1 MTRSHDR
8 SHHRPLTPGDGFF
21 DEQVGGPDPAE
32 VSAAAEMAAQVL
44 VRGAR
49 ADGDQAVADRVL
61 HLAETEGLETLADLW
76 SGAPADSLA
85 GCLWRLYLL
94 RTWVHADPVEAA
106 RQFDEGR
113 AHAAVA
119 RVVAGVAEPPGPED
133 LKEMADHVLR
143 GIVQTDFADVLF
155 RASAFARVIAA
166 GRARSDSSTADAA
179 SRMQHLADDL
189 ESAARQE
196 LSTGLA

>member
-1 MTRSHDR
+1 M
-8 SHHRPLTPGDGFF
+8 TPGENFF
-21 DEQVGGPDPAE
+21 DEQAGGPDPAE
-32 VSAAAEMAAQVL
+32 VSAAAELAAQVL

-49 ADGDQAVADRVL
+49 ADGDQEVAERVL
-61 HLAETEGLETLADLW
+61 HLADTEGLETLADLW
-76 SGAPADSLA
+76 SGAPGNSLA

-106 RQFDEGR
+106 RQFEEGQ

-133 LKEMADHVLR
+133 LKVMADHVLR
-143 GIVQTDFADVLF
+143 GIVQADFADVLF
-155 RASAFARVIAA
+155 RASAFARVVAA
-166 GRARSDSSTADAA
+166 GRAVSQSATTDAA

-189 ESAARQE
+189 EAAARLE
-196 LSTGLA
+196 LAGVLG

>member
-1 MTRSHDR
+1 M
-8 SHHRPLTPGDGFF
+8 TPGDGFF

-49 ADGDQAVADRVL
+49 AGGDQGVADRVL
-61 HLAETEGLETLADLW
+61 HLAETEGLEALADLW

-94 RTWVHADPVEAA
+94 RTWVHADPVGAS
-106 RQFDEGR
+106 RQFDAGR
-113 AHAAVA
+113 HRATVA
-119 RVVAGVAEPPGPED
+119 GVIAGVAEPPGPED
-133 LKEMADHVLR
+133 LKVMADNVLR
-143 GIVQTDFADVLF
+143 GIVQADFADVLF
-155 RASAFARVIAA
+155 RASAFAEVIAA
-166 GRARSDSSTADAA
+166 GRASTEEASADSA

-189 ESAARQE
+189 ASAARQE
-196 LSTGLA
+196 LSSGLA

>member
-1 MTRSHDR
+1 M
-8 SHHRPLTPGDGFF
+8 TPGDGFF
-21 DEQVGGPDPAE
+21 EEQIGGPDPAE

-49 ADGDQAVADRVL
+49 AGGDHAVADRVL

-94 RTWVHADPVEAA
+94 RTWVHADPLEAA
-106 RQFDEGR
+106 RQFDAGR
-113 AHAAVA
+113 SRATVA
-119 RVVAGVAEPPGPED
+119 GVIAGVAEPPGPDE
-133 LKEMADHVLR
+133 LKVMADHVLT
-143 GIVQTDFADVLF
+143 GIVQADFADVLF
-155 RASAFARVIAA
+155 RAAAFAQVVAA
-166 GRARSDSSTADAA
+166 GRALTEEASTDSA

-189 ESAARQE
+189 ASAARQE
-196 LSTGLA
+196 LSVGLA

>member
-1 MTRSHDR
+1 M
-8 SHHRPLTPGDGFF
+8 TPGDGFF
-21 DEQVGGPDPAE
+21 EVQLGGPDPAE
-32 VSAAAEMAAQVL
+32 VSAAAELAAQVL

-61 HLAETEGLETLADLW
+61 HLADSEGLETLADLW

-94 RTWVHADPVEAA
+94 RTWVHTDPVEAA
-106 RQFDEGR
+106 RQFDAGR
-113 AHAAVA
+113 SRAAVA
-119 RVVAGVAEPPGPED
+119 GVIAGVAEPPGPED
-133 LKEMADHVLR
+133 LKVMADHVLR
-143 GIVQTDFADVLF
+143 GIVQGDFADVLF

-166 GRARSDSSTADAA
+166 GRAETEETSAAAA

>member
-1 MTRSHDR
+1 MTRP
-8 SHHRPLTPGDGFF
+8 HHKPLTPGDGFF
-21 DEQVGGPDPAE
+21 EEQLGGPDPAE
-32 VSAAAEMAAQVL
+32 LSAAAEMAAQVL

-49 ADGDQAVADRVL
+49 AGGDREVADRVL

-106 RQFDEGR
+106 RQFDAGR
-113 AHAAVA
+113 SRAAVA
-119 RVVAGVAEPPGPED
+119 GVIAGVAEPPGPED
-133 LKEMADHVLR
+133 LKVMADHVLR
-143 GIVQTDFADVLF
+143 GIVQADFADVLF

-166 GRARSDSSTADAA
+166 GRAHTDAA
-179 SRMQHLADDL
+179 SVDSAARMQHLADDL
-189 ESAARQE
+189 EAAAHQE

>member
-1 MTRSHDR
+1 M
-8 SHHRPLTPGDGFF
+8 TPGDGFF
-21 DEQVGGPDPAE
+21 EVQLGGPDPAE

-61 HLAETEGLETLADLW
+61 HLADSEGLETLADLW

-94 RTWVHADPVEAA
+94 RTWVHTDPVEAA
-106 RQFDEGR
+106 RQFDAGR
-113 AHAAVA
+113 SRAA
-119 RVVAGVAEPPGPED
+119 VAEPPGPED
-133 LKEMADHVLR
+133 LKVMADHVLR
-143 GIVQTDFADVLF
+143 GIVQGDFADVLF

-166 GRARSDSSTADAA
+166 GRAETEETSAAAA